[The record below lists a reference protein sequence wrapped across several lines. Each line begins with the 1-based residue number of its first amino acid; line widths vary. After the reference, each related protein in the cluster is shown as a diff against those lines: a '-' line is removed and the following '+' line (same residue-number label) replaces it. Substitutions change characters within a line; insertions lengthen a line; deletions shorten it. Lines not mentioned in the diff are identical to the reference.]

1 MVIYTNLLFEEYII
15 DWNIEKNLL
24 GNTPVPEG
32 NFNVMG
38 LLLLLWIG
46 LEAIETTSEE
56 TVSRLVDEFSTFVEK
71 QLCC

>member
-1 MVIYTNLLFEEYII
+1 MVMYINLLFEEYII

>member
-1 MVIYTNLLFEEYII
+1 MYINLLFEEYII

-32 NFNVMG
+32 NFNVIG

-56 TVSRLVDEFSTFVEK
+56 TPSGLVDEFSTLEEK

>member
-1 MVIYTNLLFEEYII
+1 MYINLLFEEYII

-46 LEAIETTSEE
+46 FSD
-56 TVSRLVDEFSTFVEK
+56 RLLR
-71 QLCC
+71 QLLKRPSPG